1 MGRIVFFVLLALAA
15 YIGWRWWRTQQ
26 LRGNGSSGRSRRS
39 SGGAETMVK
48 CEVCGLNL
56 PQSDALAAPG
66 ADPKRWFCCEEHRR
80 QAAAGR

>member
-1 MGRIVFFVLLALAA
+1 MGRIVFFLLLAVAV
-15 YIGWRWWRTQQ
+15 YIGWRLWRAQQ
-26 LRGNGSSGRSRRS
+26 LRGDGAAARSARPADGVES
-39 SGGAETMVK
+39 MVK

-66 ADPKRWFCCEEHRR
+66 ADPKRWCCCEEHRR

>member
-1 MGRIVFFVLLALAA
+1 
-15 YIGWRWWRTQQ
+15 
-26 LRGNGSSGRSRRS
+26 
-39 SGGAETMVK
+39 MVK